1 MEEIKA
7 KRGRKPIGDQKKQ
20 LLGVYLKQHEISLLG
35 GKEQVKQLIAEH
47 LKQIINE
54 RSQS

>member
-7 KRGRKPIGDQKKQ
+7 KRGRKSIGDQKKQ
-20 LLGVYLKQHEISLLG
+20 LLSVYLRQTEISLLG
-35 GKEQVKQLIAEH
+35 GKEQVKELIHQH